1 MSTLPFN
8 TQTAHAVGFASV
20 TPGANWNTE
29 ITVDGAGGTTALT
42 RLDGGSRPAASLTRI
57 VRIAVSNFAA
67 SGSDTIYV
75 TCKDPGAGAAT
86 LGHPVPP
93 QATIGLE
100 FYGTETPINI
110 WVYGAA
116 ATPQVVV
123 VATLAEK

>member
-1 MSTLPFN
+1 MSTMPFN
-8 TQTAHAVGFASV
+8 AQTAHALGFASV
-20 TPGANWNTE
+20 TPGANWSTE

-42 RLDGGSRPAASLTRI
+42 RLDGGSRLAAGLTRI
-57 VRIAVSNFAA
+57 VRLAVSNYDAA
-67 SGSDTIYV
+67 GGDTVYV

-86 LGHPVPP
+86 LGVPVPP
-93 QATIGLE
+93 QSTVELPL
-100 FYGTETPINI
+100 YGTETPINV